1 MKAPLFHKWQTQ
13 CCTIW
18 RVLFWTRYWKNIIWT
33 IILQWIWNGSNPLFT
48 FTVCQQMC
56 SQRRCSDYSIT
67 SEQGLTDI
75 LFQSDAWK
83 YFPAELIWCSL
94 IRINHIHHKPVFL
107 QQKGRVYWH
116 PLSYF
121 FQMSKKLSLC
131 QIVFKTQWVI
141 IWPKLKRAINTQGK
155 INDSQDI
162 FNDFY
167 KRSSINYVKF
177 WHKNLEFLCL

>member
-1 MKAPLFHKWQTQ
+1 MTTL
-13 CCTIW
+13 
-18 RVLFWTRYWKNIIWT
+18 L
-33 IILQWIWNGSNPLFT
+33 ILHIPSERG
-48 FTVCQQMC
+48 
-56 SQRRCSDYSIT
+56 IT
-67 SEQGLTDI
+67 SEQWLTNI
-75 LFQSDAWK
+75 LFQSDEWK
-83 YFPAELIWCSL
+83 YFPADLIWCSL

-116 PLSYF
+116 PLSYC